1 MSNTATVIGPKMSA
15 EPEKSGSHHIC
26 FRVNGEVK
34 RVWDLLPKNEKLA
47 LTRFFR
53 DAVVSYSS
61 TKSIISL
68 GLKDIAELASI
79 LKSGYDSCK
88 DALRK
93 CEERCGDIDEVRA
106 EYKKR
111 IAEYEKKVS
120 EYEEMIAKL
129 KASVAEKEAE
139 IAKLK
144 THISSMTPLSKLK
157 ILVCTMIDSNKELA
171 EEIKKYGLT
180 ELCK

>member
-1 MSNTATVIGPKMSA
+1 MSA
-15 EPEKSGSHHIC
+15 ESGSAEPGKSASHHIC
-26 FRVNGEVK
+26 FRVDGEVK
-34 RVWDLLPKNEKLA
+34 RVWDLLPKGDKLA

-68 GLKDIAELASI
+68 GLKDVAELASI
-79 LKSGYDSCK
+79 LKSGYESCK
-88 DALRK
+88 DALRR
-93 CEERCGDIDEVRA
+93 CEERCKDIDEVRA
-106 EYKKR
+106 EYKNR
-111 IAEYEKKVS
+111 IAEYERKVS

-129 KASVAEKEAE
+129 RATVAEKEAE

-144 THISSMTPLSKLK
+144 THISSAAPLNKLK
-157 ILVCTMIDSNKELA
+157 MLVCTMIDSDKALA
-171 EEIKKYGLT
+171 EEMKKYGLA